1 MSFNEIYKMY
11 TWNDICGQFE
21 QNARSSSKTLFKF
34 LGKHDRIQLREDGSV
49 MIDVDNMN
57 PFILYTS
64 EFYYLLQAYTLLVTN
79 NEAISYPKGEMKF
92 KWVPLYGAESDL
104 QARLKESWEGF
115 SCSLFEK

>member
-79 NEAISYPKGEMKF
+79 NEAISYPK
-92 KWVPLYGAESDL
+92 D
-104 QARLKESWEGF
+104 
-115 SCSLFEK
+115 